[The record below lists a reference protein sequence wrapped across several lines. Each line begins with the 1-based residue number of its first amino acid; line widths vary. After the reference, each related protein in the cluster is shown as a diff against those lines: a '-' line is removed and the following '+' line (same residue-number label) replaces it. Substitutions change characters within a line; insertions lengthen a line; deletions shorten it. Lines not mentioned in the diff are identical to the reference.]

1 MTDVIAHR
9 GASARRPENTIA
21 AFEAARAIGAD
32 AVELDVRR
40 TRDGVGVVCHDA
52 HLPDGRLICG
62 LDAAEIPAGVPRLA
76 EALEACAGMEV
87 NIEIKNLA
95 TDPDFDPDQAMADH
109 VVDTVVAMGLVE
121 QIVVS
126 SFGFAAIERVR
137 GLEPRLRTAWLV
149 VGADRAEVLVDRAAA
164 HGHAGIHPH
173 WAMVDASLVERAHE
187 AGLFVNTWTVDDPHE
202 MRRLAELGVDGIVTN
217 VPDVALAALGRR
229 S

>member
-9 GASARRPENTIA
+9 GASARRPENTTA
-21 AFEAARAIGAD
+21 AFEAARSLGAD

-40 TRDGVGVVCHDA
+40 TRDGIGVVRHDA

-62 LDAAEIPAGVPRLA
+62 LDAAEVPAGVPRLP

-87 NIEIKNLA
+87 NIEIKNVA
-95 TDPDFDPDQAMADH
+95 GDPDFDPDQAMADH

-121 QIVVS
+121 QVVVS

-137 GLEPRLRTAWLV
+137 TLEPGLRTAWLV
-149 VGADRAEVLVDRAAA
+149 VGADRTDELVDRTAA

-187 AGLFVNTWTVDDPHE
+187 AGLFVNTWTVDDPHQ
-202 MRRLAELGVDGIVTN
+202 MRRVAELGVDGIVTN

-229 S
+229 